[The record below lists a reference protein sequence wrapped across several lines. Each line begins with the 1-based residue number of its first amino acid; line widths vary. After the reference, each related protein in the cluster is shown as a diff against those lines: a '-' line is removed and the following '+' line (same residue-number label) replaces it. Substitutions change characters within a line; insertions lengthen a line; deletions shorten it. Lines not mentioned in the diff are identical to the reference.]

1 MLECQKLF
9 KDLRNKDRPRAT
21 TNSGKA
27 WQQYEFISHWI
38 DSFWIRYECKCVCV
52 GVLSWLPHRWVCK
65 CQMGKWNVEMWKCVQ
80 NENFNEPKMANSCMT
95 LHFRLGKTLSLML
108 LVYYFKEK
116 GGVKIGELNTLQDVR
131 YYNDIWGDFGWEN
144 LLYPFLR
151 REGIINPKFGNPE
164 QTRSSKD
171 KINLNY
177 KSFSWYP
184 DSCFNLCFKF
194 SPSVDSAIG
203 CIHT

>member
-65 CQMGKWNVEMWKCVQ
+65 CQMGKWNVEMWKCMQ

-116 GGVKIGELNTLQDVR
+116 GGVKDWGGTQYPTGCYILQRYLRRFRVR
-131 YYNDIWGDFGWEN
+131 I
-144 LLYPFLR
+144 PFLR
-151 REGIINPKFGNPE
+151 REKTINPKFGKPK
-164 QTRSSKD
+164 QARSSKD
-171 KINLNY
+171 Q
-177 KSFSWYP
+177 
-184 DSCFNLCFKF
+184 
-194 SPSVDSAIG
+194 
-203 CIHT
+203 